1 MGTHC
6 PCWSSPGPAPPVLGS
21 WPGSSPTDLPDGDLY
36 LHIDIDICDPTVVPD
51 LLFPAPGGPGL
62 DAVVD
67 VVRRL
72 MTTGRVVAVD
82 LAATWHHNGPAA
94 STQRQV
100 MRRMRDAVTG

>member
-1 MGTHC
+1 M
-6 PCWSSPGPAPPVLGS
+6 GS